1 VRHASVGYPSYQFLL
16 ARFEAAD
23 TRLTALLTV
32 VIGVTTAVP
41 VFARTVASTPALD
54 DVWFIAGLLFALV
67 ATGFGIVGRTSGT
80 IRLVNPGV
88 LYQTALHL
96 DEWTFKKERVYFAGQ
111 HFGDWCLRRPA
122 RAGRRRS
129 RRRPTALVS
138 QNESSPA
145 TTTSCRMR

>member
-1 VRHASVGYPSYQFLL
+1 LRTRLCSRPISQFLL

-41 VFARTVASTPALD
+41 VFARTVASTPTLD

-88 LYQTALHL
+88 LYETALHL

-111 HFGDWCLRRPA
+111 HFEQNAAAIASKGGYA
-122 RAGRRRS
+122 AIVSG
-129 RRRPTALVS
+129 ALVAEVVS
-138 QNESSPA
+138 FSIWLFA
-145 TTTSCRMR
+145 